1 MIFSELYSVY
11 YNTVAKILTKVLAG
25 PSTSKELEKI
35 VAENAF
41 GESVLT
47 VLPSLKDGRWQLMR
61 EDLTTSLEHIP
72 SMPTTLLQKQWLKA
86 ISLDPRI
93 KLFGVEI
100 EGIDDVEPLFTPDDY
115 YVYDKYGDGDPFDDA
130 DYVERF
136 RFLMSAIREQAP
148 IEVNITNKNGKNVYT
163 KCIPK
168 RLEYS
173 QKDDKFRLI
182 TSGCRIM
189 PTINLSKITSC
200 SRYIGGQNIRKT
212 KNPTYYKTLTLQVTD
227 ERNGL
232 ERVMLHFAH
241 FEKRAEKIGRNEY
254 IVRIKYDYN
263 DESEIV
269 VRVLSF
275 GPLVKVIESESLV
288 GHIKDKLLQQKIC
301 DN

>member
-1 MIFSELYSVY
+1 MY

-100 EGIDDVEPLFTPDDY
+100 EGIDDVEPLFTADDY
-115 YVYDKYGDGDPFDDA
+115 RIFDRYSDGDPYTDEG
-130 DYVERF
+130 YIERF
-136 RFLMSAIREQAP
+136 AVILEAIKRGLP
-148 IEVNITNKNGKNVYT
+148 LNVDLIDRSGKTVFVRCVPT
-163 KCIPK
+163 K
-168 RLEYS
+168 LEYS
-173 QKDDKFRLI
+173 EKDDKFRVYTKGCKYVSFLNLSRI
-182 TSGCRIM
+182 RSCRIYRGENRLPDTERGKM
-189 PTINLSKITSC
+189 RETVLIRITN
-200 SRYIGGQNIRKT
+200 Y
-212 KNPTYYKTLTLQVTD
+212 
-227 ERNGL
+227 RNAL

-241 FEKRAEKIGRNEY
+241 FEKQAECLGDGKY
-254 IVRIKYDYN
+254 LLRIYYDKG
-263 DESEIV
+263 DEGEMVTRI
-269 VRVLSF
+269 LSF
-275 GPLVKVIESESLV
+275 GPLVKVLEPDNVIEI
-288 GHIKDKLLQQKIC
+288 IKEKLKRQQGC
-301 DN
+301 EF